1 MLIIALTGGIGSGKS
16 EAAKQ
21 FGLLGVPIVD
31 TDIISHELT
40 AVGQPILADINNIFG
55 ADFLIADGALNRAKL
70 RAHIFENKEERLKLE
85 AILHPAIR
93 AQALKQLA
101 ENESKLQPNYQ
112 ILVVPL
118 LFENDRYA
126 SIAHK
131 VLVID
136 CDESLQIKRAIA
148 RSQLSETQVKAIM
161 DAQVSRATRL
171 ALADEVIENNGT
183 LEELIEKVVNI
194 NKKFIKTCIVSK

>member
-40 AVGQPILADINNIFG
+40 AVGQSILAEIGSTFG
-55 ADFLIADGALNRAKL
+55 ADFLMANGALNRAKL
-70 RAHIFENKEERLKLE
+70 RAHVFENKEERLKLE

-93 AQALKQLA
+93 ARALKQLA

-112 ILVVPL
+112 ILVLPL

-136 CDESLQIKRAIA
+136 CDESLQIKRAMA
-148 RSQLSETQVKAIM
+148 RSQLSESQVKAIM

-183 LEELIEKVVNI
+183 LTELIEKVAYI

>member
-40 AVGQPILADINNIFG
+40 AVGQSILAEIGSAFG
-55 ADFLIADGALNRAKL
+55 ADFLLADGALNRAKL
-70 RAHIFENKEERLKLE
+70 RAHVFENKEERLKLE
-85 AILHPAIR
+85 EILHPAIR

-112 ILVVPL
+112 ILVLPL

-136 CDESLQIKRAIA
+136 CDESLQIKRAMA
-148 RSQLSETQVKAIM
+148 RSQLTETQVKAIM

-183 LEELIEKVVNI
+183 LTELIEKVAYI